1 MKCFEDLDFTFVKL
15 TFDDVD
21 FPTFDAVE
29 FDAAILS
36 LSKGSKIAF
45 LFFDSNQS
53 FWTGRQM
60 CQRLFFDGLQVAQF
74 VILSWL
80 TQT

>member
-1 MKCFEDLDFTFVKL
+1 MKCFEDLDFTVVKL

-21 FPTFDAVE
+21 FPTFDAVK

-36 LSKGSKIAF
+36 LSQRAQKSPFSF
-45 LFFDSNQS
+45 LIPIKD

-60 CQRLFFDGLQVAQF
+60 CQRLFFLMDYK
-74 VILSWL
+74 
-80 TQT
+80 

>member
-1 MKCFEDLDFTFVKL
+1 MKCFEDLDFTVVQL

-21 FPTFDAVE
+21 FTTFDAVE

-36 LSKGSKIAF
+36 FSKGSKIPF
-45 LFFDSNQS
+45 LFFDSNQRFLDWQANVS
-53 FWTGRQM
+53 KT
-60 CQRLFFDGLQVAQF
+60 FFDGLQVAQF